1 MAWRY
6 NPLAYNDEVALINET
21 FQMNNLLTLI
31 AFIAVILIG
40 IIGVIHWRQQRA
52 LRQLTQALA
61 LQILNQDTFTLDTSS
76 SSLKPLII
84 ALKNFHQS
92 SLFSTERDKLT
103 GLTNRVGFKRKMLA
117 KMPVSQ
123 GMLVLVDIKQF
134 RFVNDLFGF
143 LFGDKLLKAF
153 AKRIENIDNKPQFIA
168 RMNGNE
174 FLLFFPKA
182 LTLPQLTQLKQDLQ
196 LPFEI
201 EQQPISIKMQLG
213 VLSLSEHHA
222 DVSLMLRRLD
232 LALKKAKT
240 LKQPIAFYDQDDDK
254 AQYRE
259 LLIINGLPKG
269 LKQNQLY
276 MVFQP
281 KLDIQSGQCQQ
292 VEALIRWQHEGLGLI
307 SPNEF
312 IPLAEQTGMIDMLS
326 TWVLDAVIA
335 QQAKWREKGIYV
347 KVALNL
353 SSTDLDNP
361 NLAND
366 VATKLAQYLVP
377 AECIMIEITESAL
390 MVSLE
395 QTIATLNKLR
405 ETGVKI
411 AIDDFGTGH
420 SSLAYLRFLP
430 VDEVKIDKAFLEDFE
445 TSTAAK
451 QIVKTS
457 IELAKS
463 LGFEVTVEGVESK
476 SVLETLH
483 EFGVD
488 TIQGDYFAKPATADE
503 FEHIY
508 PQLTHSL

>member
-1 MAWRY
+1 MI
-6 NPLAYNDEVALINET
+6 V
-21 FQMNNLLTLI
+21 LLCITTI
-31 AFIAVILIG
+31 AA
-40 IIGVIHWRQQRA
+40 GVIGFMYWRQQHSI
-52 LRQLTQALA
+52 RQLIAALQR
-61 LQILNQDTFTLDTSS
+61 QILNQDTFIVDTSHP
-76 SSLKPLII
+76 SLTPLINV
-84 ALKNFHQS
+84 LKDLHQS

-117 KMPVSQ
+117 KMPVSE

-153 AKRIENIDNKPQFIA
+153 SKRIESVEIKPQFIA

-174 FLLFFPKA
+174 FLLFFPQP
-182 LTLPQLTQLKQDLQ
+182 LTLTQLTQLKHDLQ

-213 VLSLSEHHA
+213 VLSLAEHHA
-222 DVSLMLRRLD
+222 DVSLTLRRLD

-269 LKQNQLY
+269 LKQNQLF

-307 SPNEF
+307 SPSEF
-312 IPLAEQTGMIDMLS
+312 IPLAEQTGMIDILS
-326 TWVLDAVIA
+326 TWVLEAVVS

-395 QTIATLNKLR
+395 QTIITLNKLR
-405 ETGVKI
+405 DIGVKI

-430 VDEVKIDKAFLEDFE
+430 VDEVKIDKAFLDEFE

-483 EFGVD
+483 AFGVD

-508 PQLTHSL
+508 PQLTHTV

>member
-1 MAWRY
+1 MI
-6 NPLAYNDEVALINET
+6 V
-21 FQMNNLLTLI
+21 LLCITTI
-31 AFIAVILIG
+31 AA
-40 IIGVIHWRQQRA
+40 GVIGFMYWRQQHSI
-52 LRQLTQALA
+52 RQLIAALQR
-61 LQILNQDTFTLDTSS
+61 QILNQDTFIVDTSHP
-76 SSLKPLII
+76 SLTPLINV
-84 ALKNFHQS
+84 LKDLHQS

-117 KMPVSQ
+117 KMPVSE

-153 AKRIENIDNKPQFIA
+153 SKRIESVETKPQFIA

-174 FLLFFPKA
+174 FLLFFPQP
-182 LTLPQLTQLKQDLQ
+182 LTLTQLTQLKHDLQ

-213 VLSLSEHHA
+213 VLSLAEHHA
-222 DVSLMLRRLD
+222 DVSLTLRRLD

-269 LKQNQLY
+269 LKQNQLF

-307 SPNEF
+307 SPSEF
-312 IPLAEQTGMIDMLS
+312 IPLAEQTGMIDILS
-326 TWVLDAVIA
+326 TWVLEAVVS

-395 QTIATLNKLR
+395 QTIITLNKLR
-405 ETGVKI
+405 DIGVKI

-430 VDEVKIDKAFLEDFE
+430 VDEVKIDKAFLDEFE

-483 EFGVD
+483 AFGVD

-508 PQLTHSL
+508 PQLTHTV

>member
-1 MAWRY
+1 MT
-6 NPLAYNDEVALINET
+6 NVMIV
-21 FQMNNLLTLI
+21 LLCITTI
-31 AFIAVILIG
+31 AA
-40 IIGVIHWRQQRA
+40 GVIGFMYWRQQHSI
-52 LRQLTQALA
+52 RQLIAALQR
-61 LQILNQDTFTLDTSS
+61 QILNQDTFIVDTSHP
-76 SSLKPLII
+76 SLTPLINV
-84 ALKNFHQS
+84 LKDLHQS

-117 KMPVSQ
+117 KMPVSE

-153 AKRIENIDNKPQFIA
+153 SKRIESVETKPQFIA

-174 FLLFFPKA
+174 FLLFFPQP
-182 LTLPQLTQLKQDLQ
+182 LTLTQLTQLKHDLQ

-213 VLSLSEHHA
+213 VLSLAEHHA
-222 DVSLMLRRLD
+222 DVSLTLRRLD

-269 LKQNQLY
+269 LKQNQLF

-307 SPNEF
+307 SPSEF
-312 IPLAEQTGMIDMLS
+312 IPLAEQTGMIDILS
-326 TWVLDAVIA
+326 TWVLEAVVS

-395 QTIATLNKLR
+395 QTIITLNKLR
-405 ETGVKI
+405 DIGVKI

-430 VDEVKIDKAFLEDFE
+430 VDEVKIDKAFLDEFE

-483 EFGVD
+483 AFGVD
-488 TIQGDYFAKPATADE
+488 TIQGDYFAKPVTADE

-508 PQLTHSL
+508 PQLTHTV

>member
-1 MAWRY
+1 MLMD
-6 NPLAYNDEVALINET
+6 NFVLI
-21 FQMNNLLTLI
+21 LLCLTGV
-31 AFIAVILIG
+31 IAVIIG
-40 IIGVIHWRQQRA
+40 GMYFRQYRA
-52 LRQLTQALA
+52 LQQLTHA
-61 LQILNQDTFTLDTSS
+61 LQLQMLNQDSFTFDTSS
-76 SSLKPLII
+76 SSLKPLTSVLNQIY
-84 ALKNFHQS
+84 QS

-117 KMPVSQ
+117 KMPVSE

-143 LFGDKLLKAF
+143 IFGDKLLKAF
-153 AKRIENIDNKPQFIA
+153 AKRIENVTHKPQFIA

-174 FLLFFPKA
+174 FLLFFPNE
-182 LTLPQLTQLKQDLQ
+182 LTLTELLTIKNDLQ
-196 LPFEI
+196 QPFEI
-201 EQQPISIKMQLG
+201 EQQPISIKIQLG
-213 VLSLSEHHA
+213 ILSLSAHHA

-232 LALKKAKT
+232 LALKKAKQ

-259 LLIINGLPKG
+259 LLIINGLPNG
-269 LKQNQLY
+269 LKHNQLF

-281 KLDIQSGQCQQ
+281 KLDIESGQCQQ
-292 VEALIRWQHEGLGLI
+292 VEALIRWHHEGLGPI

-312 IPLAEQTGMIDMLS
+312 IPLAEQTGMIDLLS
-326 TWVLDAVIA
+326 AWVLDAVVA

-366 VATKLAQYLVP
+366 VASKLAKYLVP

-395 QTIATLNKLR
+395 QTIVTLNQLR
-405 ETGVKI
+405 DIGVKI

-430 VDEVKIDKAFLEDFE
+430 VDEVKIDKAFLDEFE
-445 TSTAAK
+445 TTHAAK

-476 SVLETLH
+476 SVLDTLRTY
-483 EFGVD
+483 GVD
-488 TIQGDYFAKPATADE
+488 TIQGDYFAKPATAQE

-508 PQLTHSL
+508 PQLNHLSA

>member
-1 MAWRY
+1 MY
-6 NPLAYNDEVALINET
+6 
-21 FQMNNLLTLI
+21 F
-31 AFIAVILIG
+31 
-40 IIGVIHWRQQRA
+40 RQYRA
-52 LRQLTQALA
+52 LQQLTHA
-61 LQILNQDTFTLDTSS
+61 LQLQMLNQDSFTFDTSS
-76 SSLKPLII
+76 SSLKPLTSVLNQIY
-84 ALKNFHQS
+84 QS
-92 SLFSTERDKLT
+92 NLFSTERDKLT

-117 KMPVSQ
+117 KMPVSD

-143 LFGDKLLKAF
+143 IFGDKLLKAF
-153 AKRIENIDNKPQFIA
+153 AKRIENVTHKPQFIA

-174 FLLFFPKA
+174 FLLFFPNE
-182 LTLPQLTQLKQDLQ
+182 LTLTELLTIKNDLQ
-196 LPFEI
+196 QPFEI
-201 EQQPISIKMQLG
+201 EQQPISIKIQLG

-232 LALKKAKT
+232 LALKKAKQ
-240 LKQPIAFYDQDDDK
+240 LKQPLAFYYQGDDK

-259 LLIINGLPKG
+259 LLIINGLPNG
-269 LKQNQLY
+269 LKYNQLY

-281 KLDIQSGQCQQ
+281 KLDIESGQCQQ
-292 VEALIRWQHEGLGLI
+292 VEALIRWHHEGLGPI

-312 IPLAEQTGMIDMLS
+312 IPLAEQTGMIDLLS
-326 TWVLDAVIA
+326 AWVLDAVVA

-366 VATKLAQYLVP
+366 VASKLAKYLVP

-395 QTIATLNKLR
+395 QTIVTLNQLR
-405 ETGVKI
+405 DIGVKI

-430 VDEVKIDKAFLEDFE
+430 VDEVKIDKAFLDEFE
-445 TSTAAK
+445 TTLAAK

-476 SVLETLH
+476 SVLDTLRTY
-483 EFGVD
+483 GVD
-488 TIQGDYFAKPATADE
+488 TIQGDYFAKPATAQE

-508 PQLTHSL
+508 PQLNHLSA

>member
-1 MAWRY
+1 MD
-6 NPLAYNDEVALINET
+6 NFVLI
-21 FQMNNLLTLI
+21 LLCLTGV
-31 AFIAVILIG
+31 IAVIIG
-40 IIGVIHWRQQRA
+40 GMYFRQYRA
-52 LRQLTQALA
+52 LQQLTHA
-61 LQILNQDTFTLDTSS
+61 LQLQMLNQDSFTFDTSS
-76 SSLKPLII
+76 SSLKPLTSVLNQIY
-84 ALKNFHQS
+84 QS
-92 SLFSTERDKLT
+92 NLFSTERDKLT

-117 KMPVSQ
+117 KMPVSD

-143 LFGDKLLKAF
+143 IFGDKLLKAF
-153 AKRIENIDNKPQFIA
+153 AKRIENVTHKPQFIA

-174 FLLFFPKA
+174 FLLFFPNE
-182 LTLPQLTQLKQDLQ
+182 LTLTELLTIKNDLQ
-196 LPFEI
+196 QPFEI
-201 EQQPISIKMQLG
+201 EQQPISIKIQLG

-232 LALKKAKT
+232 LALKKAKQ
-240 LKQPIAFYDQDDDK
+240 LKQPLAFYYQGDDK

-259 LLIINGLPKG
+259 LLIINGLPNG
-269 LKQNQLY
+269 LKYNQLY

-281 KLDIQSGQCQQ
+281 KLDIESGQCQQ
-292 VEALIRWQHEGLGLI
+292 VEALIRWHHEGLGPI

-312 IPLAEQTGMIDMLS
+312 IPLAEQTGMIDLLS
-326 TWVLDAVIA
+326 AWVLDAVVA

-366 VATKLAQYLVP
+366 VASKLAKYLVP

-395 QTIATLNKLR
+395 QTIVTLNQLR
-405 ETGVKI
+405 DIGVKI

-430 VDEVKIDKAFLEDFE
+430 VDEVKIDKAFLDEFE
-445 TSTAAK
+445 TTLAAK

-476 SVLETLH
+476 SVLDTLRTY
-483 EFGVD
+483 GVD
-488 TIQGDYFAKPATADE
+488 TIQGDYFAKPATAQE

-508 PQLTHSL
+508 PQLNHLSA

>member
-1 MAWRY
+1 MD
-6 NPLAYNDEVALINET
+6 NFVLI
-21 FQMNNLLTLI
+21 LLCLTGV
-31 AFIAVILIG
+31 IAVIIG
-40 IIGVIHWRQQRA
+40 GMYFRQYRA
-52 LRQLTQALA
+52 LQQLTHA
-61 LQILNQDTFTLDTSS
+61 LQLQMLNQDSFTFDTSS
-76 SSLKPLII
+76 SSLKPLTSVLNQIY
-84 ALKNFHQS
+84 QS
-92 SLFSTERDKLT
+92 NLFSTERDKLT

-117 KMPVSQ
+117 KMPVSD

-143 LFGDKLLKAF
+143 IFGDKLLKAF
-153 AKRIENIDNKPQFIA
+153 AKRIENVTHKPQFIA

-174 FLLFFPKA
+174 FLLFFPNE
-182 LTLPQLTQLKQDLQ
+182 LTLTELLTIKNDLQ
-196 LPFEI
+196 QPFEI
-201 EQQPISIKMQLG
+201 EQQPISIKIQLG

-232 LALKKAKT
+232 LALKKAKQ
-240 LKQPIAFYDQDDDK
+240 LKQPLAFYDQGDDK

-259 LLIINGLPKG
+259 LLIINGLPNG
-269 LKQNQLY
+269 LKHNQLY

-281 KLDIQSGQCQQ
+281 KLDIESGQCQQ
-292 VEALIRWQHEGLGLI
+292 VEALIRWHHEGLGPI

-312 IPLAEQTGMIDMLS
+312 IPLAEQTGMIDLLS
-326 TWVLDAVIA
+326 AWVLDAVVA

-366 VATKLAQYLVP
+366 VASKLAKYLVP

-395 QTIATLNKLR
+395 QTIVTLNQLR
-405 ETGVKI
+405 DIGVKI

-430 VDEVKIDKAFLEDFE
+430 VDEVKIDKAFLDEFE
-445 TSTAAK
+445 TTLAAK

-476 SVLETLH
+476 SVLDTLRTY
-483 EFGVD
+483 GVD
-488 TIQGDYFAKPATADE
+488 TIQGDYFAKPATAQE
-503 FEHIY
+503 FEYIY
-508 PQLTHSL
+508 PQLNHLSA

>member
-1 MAWRY
+1 MT
-6 NPLAYNDEVALINET
+6 NVMIV
-21 FQMNNLLTLI
+21 LLCITTI
-31 AFIAVILIG
+31 AA
-40 IIGVIHWRQQRA
+40 GVIGFMYWRQQHSI
-52 LRQLTQALA
+52 RQLIAALQR
-61 LQILNQDTFTLDTSS
+61 QILNQDTFIVDTSHP
-76 SSLKPLII
+76 SLTPLINV
-84 ALKNFHQS
+84 LKDLHQS

-117 KMPVSQ
+117 KMPVSE

-153 AKRIENIDNKPQFIA
+153 SKRIESVETKPQFIA

-174 FLLFFPKA
+174 FLLFFPQP
-182 LTLPQLTQLKQDLQ
+182 LTLTQLTQLKHDLQ

-213 VLSLSEHHA
+213 VLSLAEHHA
-222 DVSLMLRRLD
+222 DVSLTLRRLD

-269 LKQNQLY
+269 LKQNQLF

-307 SPNEF
+307 SPSEF
-312 IPLAEQTGMIDMLS
+312 IPLAEQTGMIDILS
-326 TWVLDAVIA
+326 TWVLEAVVS

-395 QTIATLNKLR
+395 QTIITLNKLR
-405 ETGVKI
+405 DIGVKI

-430 VDEVKIDKAFLEDFE
+430 VDEVKIDKAFLDEFE

-483 EFGVD
+483 AFGVD

-508 PQLTHSL
+508 PQLTHTV